1 LFINADLT
9 SDPRIKRVLT
19 FPPSRNGIEHAAI
32 FEELSPDDLKLVIS
46 LASVRVAPKGAFLF
60 LQGEPAGEM
69 FLLESGCFRLNET
82 TADGREL
89 LIRFVRPG
97 EVCGDRAAIV
107 GAEYGASAVSDTPVR
122 TYGWTTGMITALL
135 KEVPQFATNLFAITT
150 RYLHYSRER
159 YRLLATASAERR
171 IRWALADLARSIGSS
186 NGNATVVTSRSVQRD
201 IADLAATTIY
211 TVNRVLS
218 GYERRGLLTKKRGR
232 IVLFGTLLM
241 NQGTIHLPPS
251 SRLPKSKKTSSGSI

>member
-1 LFINADLT
+1 M
-9 SDPRIKRVLT
+9 KVLT
-19 FPPSRNGIEHAAI
+19 FLPSRHGIEGSAI
-32 FEELSPDDLKLVIS
+32 FEELSPDDLRLVIS
-46 LASVRVAPKGAFLF
+46 RASVRAAPKGAFLF

-69 FLLESGCFRLNET
+69 FLLESGCLRLSEI

-107 GAEYGASAVSDTPVR
+107 GAEYGASAVSKTPIR
-122 TYGWTTGMITALL
+122 TYAWTTGMITALL
-135 KEVPQFATNLFAITT
+135 NEVPRFAANLFAITS

-186 NGNATVVTSRSVQRD
+186 NGSTTVVAGPSVQRD
-201 IADLAATTIY
+201 IADLAATTVC

-232 IVLFGTLLM
+232 IVLFGTLLA
-241 NQGTIHLPPS
+241 NEGTTPLP
-251 SRLPKSKKTSSGSI
+251 LSINRQVTH

>member
-1 LFINADLT
+1 MN
-9 SDPRIKRVLT
+9 VLT
-19 FPPSRNGIEHAAI
+19 FFPSRNGIEGSAI
-32 FEELSPDDLKLVIS
+32 FAALSPDDLRLVIS
-46 LASVRVAPKGAFLF
+46 RASVRTAPKGAFLF

-69 FLLESGCFRLNET
+69 FLLESGCLRLNEI

-107 GAEYGASAVSDTPVR
+107 GAEYGASAVSVTPIR
-122 TYGWTTGMITALL
+122 TYAWTTGILTALL
-135 KEVPQFATNLFAITT
+135 NEVPQFAANLFVITT

-186 NGNATVVTSRSVQRD
+186 SGNITVVAGRSVQRD
-201 IADLAATTIY
+201 IADLAATTVY

-241 NQGTIHLPPS
+241 NEG
-251 SRLPKSKKTSSGSI
+251 RLPCRFR